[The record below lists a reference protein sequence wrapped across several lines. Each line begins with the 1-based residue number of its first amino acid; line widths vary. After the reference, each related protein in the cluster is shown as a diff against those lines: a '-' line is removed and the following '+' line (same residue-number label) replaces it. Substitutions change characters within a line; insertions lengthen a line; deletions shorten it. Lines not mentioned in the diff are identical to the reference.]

1 MMNIQVKY
9 EDIYTTY
16 TVSSFDEIRNEEV
29 VSIDC
34 CHNNLESLPENM
46 NFPNLKYF
54 YCSNNNLVSLPDNMN
69 FPNLETFYCHN
80 NLLETL
86 PGNMNFPNLKTFS
99 CNNNLLESLPEN
111 LNLPNLQN
119 FDCSHNKL
127 ISLPENM
134 DLPGLRYFYC
144 NNNKLKSLP
153 LCIMNFHNLRNIYYT
168 NNEIDNIPI
177 QLLRFINRLK
187 QTDIKKLNVYNDNQN
202 IHNSSIQLSVK
213 DSINNLTTRKDI
225 SQYNKDLLIKRIIS
239 DDTLNCK
246 EQLIDYINDDNIHS
260 LLLLT
265 FGEVLWYLLETVEKD
280 FDLEV
285 QKEIKNILNTDM
297 SDALCKCF
305 TGRISRVINCLSGFS
320 DLVNIQ
326 IKDESQIGNVIV
338 LIKEKL
344 LGDYSVEEHKR
355 LVRIELLDRG
365 YEKEVIEEWVSYIE

>member
-1 MMNIQVKY
+1 M
-9 EDIYTTY
+9 
-16 TVSSFDEIRNEEV
+16 
-29 VSIDC
+29 
-34 CHNNLESLPENM
+34 
-46 NFPNLKYF
+46 
-54 YCSNNNLVSLPDNMN
+54 
-69 FPNLETFYCHN
+69 
-80 NLLETL
+80 
-86 PGNMNFPNLKTFS
+86 
-99 CNNNLLESLPEN
+99 
-111 LNLPNLQN
+111 
-119 FDCSHNKL
+119 
-127 ISLPENM
+127 
-134 DLPGLRYFYC
+134 
-144 NNNKLKSLP
+144 
-153 LCIMNFHNLRNIYYT
+153 
-168 NNEIDNIPI
+168 
-177 QLLRFINRLK
+177 RFINRLEQYNTK
-187 QTDIKKLNVYNDNQN
+187 DLNVYNDNQN

-225 SQYNKDLLIKRIIS
+225 SQYNKDLLIKRIL
-239 DDTLNCK
+239 DDDILNCK

-305 TGRISRVINCLSGFS
+305 TGRISRVINWLSGFS

-344 LGDYSVEEHKR
+344 LGNYSVEEHKR

>member
-1 MMNIQVKY
+1 M
-9 EDIYTTY
+9 
-16 TVSSFDEIRNEEV
+16 EI
-29 VSIDC
+29 
-34 CHNNLESLPENM
+34 
-46 NFPNLKYF
+46 
-54 YCSNNNLVSLPDNMN
+54 
-69 FPNLETFYCHN
+69 
-80 NLLETL
+80 
-86 PGNMNFPNLKTFS
+86 
-99 CNNNLLESLPEN
+99 
-111 LNLPNLQN
+111 
-119 FDCSHNKL
+119 
-127 ISLPENM
+127 
-134 DLPGLRYFYC
+134 
-144 NNNKLKSLP
+144 
-153 LCIMNFHNLRNIYYT
+153 
-168 NNEIDNIPI
+168 
-177 QLLRFINRLK
+177 FI
-187 QTDIKKLNVYNDNQN
+187 
-202 IHNSSIQLSVK
+202 
-213 DSINNLTTRKDI
+213 KDI

-265 FGEVLWYLLETVEKD
+265 CGEVLWYLLETVEKD

-297 SDALCKCF
+297 NDALCKCF

-344 LGDYSVEEHKR
+344 LGDYLVEEHKR

>member
-1 MMNIQVKY
+1 MMNIRVRY
-9 EDIYTTY
+9 GDSYTIDRF
-16 TVSSFDEIRNEEV
+16 SSFDEIRNEEV
-29 VSIDC
+29 VSIDLSN
-34 CHNNLESLPENM
+34 NNLKSLPENM
-46 NFPNLKYF
+46 DFPNLKYF

-144 NNNKLKSLP
+144 DNNKLKSLP

-344 LGDYSVEEHKR
+344 LGDYSVEEHRR
-355 LVRIELLDRG
+355 LVRIELLERG

>member
-1 MMNIQVKY
+1 MNIQVKY

-344 LGDYSVEEHKR
+344 LGDYSVEEHRR
-355 LVRIELLDRG
+355 LVRIELLERG